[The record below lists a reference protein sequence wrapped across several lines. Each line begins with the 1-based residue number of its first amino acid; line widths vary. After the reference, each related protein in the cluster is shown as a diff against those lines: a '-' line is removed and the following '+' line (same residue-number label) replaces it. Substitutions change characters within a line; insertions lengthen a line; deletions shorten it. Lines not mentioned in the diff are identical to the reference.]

1 MKASDKLSQKTMRD
15 SGKILVAQQHM
26 LTNANRV
33 IDRAQADI
41 QQLSSLNDAHSQS
54 LDELLA
60 MAERFTFNG
69 QLDAEMNAFQPASLE
84 FEKLP
89 EGDTERIDTI
99 DLNDVDSWE
108 AYLAA
113 TDAYIQRHDVV
124 LQADPFRQLM
134 TDREQAELKRT
145 IQEDYKMAVPKCDKY
160 DYAIAACCGAAAGLI
175 DSFFV
180 GMPATSKLGGWT
192 DAQTDTLVKKFSQ
205 YVWHSD
211 KKNGANL
218 RKEPDTIAGA
228 IGYLERRFKV
238 NYDARYAS
246 DLKTGGLD
254 LNMRPSDHHLKSLG
268 HSPDLVGLFFSI
280 LDQFTGKA
288 SFIAEGRIMRIEPV
302 EGTEKFELKGGS
314 FLGKLFAGFSNW
326 LGHLLSDAAGSSGT
340 RGHEDGRRGSGI
352 PIPFFSLFQLCDFG
366 AITVNGKKKTFAEF
380 STAIFE
386 AGYDA
391 RFGATMAIPVAFNEL
406 AIRLAWSLKS
416 KLYHK
421 RTWKDSLPIG
431 SKPELRRM
439 LSVGHGTLCIVD
451 AADAAIRSSGNA
463 LLFGL
468 HINLAAWSRFGL
480 ISLLEIR
487 ALYKEKGTDLLALE
501 ADVQKEWERL

>member
-1 MKASDKLSQKTMRD
+1 MEESSKA
-15 SGKILVAQQHM
+15 LVAQRHM

-33 IDRAQADI
+33 IDQTQIDI
-41 QQLSSLNDAHSQS
+41 RQLSSLHEAHSQS
-54 LDELLA
+54 LDELL
-60 MAERFTFNG
+60 E
-69 QLDAEMNAFQPASLE
+69 LAEMLGTGERRDDFDLQGIPE

-89 EGDTERIDTI
+89 EKEEEPLETI
-99 DLNDVDSWE
+99 EVADSDSW
-108 AYLAA
+108 A
-113 TDAYIQRHDVV
+113 TYTSAINTYIQQQDIS
-124 LQADPFRQLM
+124 LQEDPFRQLM
-134 TDREQAELKRT
+134 TDRERAEIIRT
-145 IQEDYKMAVPKCDKY
+145 IQEDYKMTVPACDKY

-180 GMPATSKLGGWT
+180 GMPGASRLGDWT
-192 DAQTDTLVKKFSQ
+192 DKQTDTIVTKFAQ
-205 YVWHSD
+205 YVWRSD
-211 KKNGANL
+211 TKNGANL

-228 IGYLERRFKV
+228 IGFLERRFKV

-246 DLKTGGLD
+246 DLKTDGLD
-254 LNMRPSDHHLKSLG
+254 FTMRPKDHHLKSLG

-288 SFIAEGRIMRIEPV
+288 SFIADGKIIRVEPV
-302 EGTEKFELKGGS
+302 EGTGKFVLRGGN
-314 FLGKLFAGFSNW
+314 FLAKLFAGFSNW

-340 RGHEDGRRGSGI
+340 RGHAEGRRGAGV
-352 PIPFFSLFQLCDFG
+352 PVPFFSLFQLCDVG
-366 AITVNGKKKTFAEF
+366 AITVNGKQKTFAEY

-391 RFGATMAIPVAFNEL
+391 RFGAAMAIPVAFNEM

-421 RTWKDSLPIG
+421 RTWKESLPIG

-439 LSVGHGTLCIVD
+439 LAVGHGTLCVVD
-451 AADAAIRSSGNA
+451 VADAAIRSSGNA

-468 HINLAAWSRFGL
+468 HINLVAWSRFGL
-480 ISLLEIR
+480 SALLEIR
-487 ALYKEKGTDLLALE
+487 GLYKEKGIDIIALE
-501 ADVQKEWERL
+501 ADVEQEWERLFATGG